1 MLTFVFLV
9 ENKWFVH
16 VCVCVGGTEHHF
28 VSPNK
33 IMGCGQ
39 HTVPGSLWGGGSRV
53 VHQGCPVAFTV
64 DKTIYQGEEGVRLP
78 CSQLFAVRYL
88 NIGADLCCGLNVLPL
103 SLG

>member
-1 MLTFVFLV
+1 MDNTQFPGPYGV
-9 ENKWFVH
+9 
-16 VCVCVGGTEHHF
+16 VGLALSTRDVQLH
-28 VSPNK
+28 
-33 IMGCGQ
+33 
-39 HTVPGSLWGGGSRV
+39 SL
-53 VHQGCPVAFTV
+53 